1 MASGGKRVGSGRKEK
16 YSKREK
22 LVILDVCKKVW
33 QSKTK
38 DTDHVVI
45 QINKDTEKIT
55 STEIWSAE
63 VTGSNITEFAAIE
76 EPKTSMKKIMDC
88 HTQLN
93 LHNNLFERP
102 KNRDQCVK
110 LAQIIISKLYPERY
124 HRANTIDKIWK
135 QKIYEVSV

>member
-1 MASGGKRVGSGRKEK
+1 MCIRDR
-16 YSKREK
+16 
-22 LVILDVCKKVW
+22 
-33 QSKTK
+33 
-38 DTDHVVI
+38 
-45 QINKDTEKIT
+45 INKDTEKIT
-55 STEIWSAE
+55 SAEIWSAE
-63 VTGSNITEFAAIE
+63 VTGSNIIEFTANE
-76 EPKTSMKKIMDC
+76 EPKTSMRKIMES

-135 QKIYEVSV
+135 QKIH